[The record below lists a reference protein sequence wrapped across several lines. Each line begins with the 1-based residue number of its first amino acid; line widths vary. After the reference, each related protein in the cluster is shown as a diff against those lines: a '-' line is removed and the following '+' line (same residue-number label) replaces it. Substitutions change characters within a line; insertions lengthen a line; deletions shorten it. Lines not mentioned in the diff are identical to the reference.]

1 MRRVCGERKRCTGA
15 VMVLLIGAM
24 PARADRAGV
33 EFTLSRM
40 QQAVLA
46 GDGPAYLMN
55 VVSDDA
61 VLRREQENWARD
73 LALHTPSAFE
83 LAIHDP
89 AAADNEA
96 ENGEVAGA
104 LPPMFDAE
112 SGLARFEMVMAWT
125 LPKGGRDGGELA
137 REVSFPVVFKRGDDG
152 RWLYAGE
159 DWKQEHSSA
168 EHRDTARAA
177 AGVSDAPNTVYYF
190 DGFADV
196 ARRAVNMLPE
206 VRAHVDSMFE
216 LRVEHPQV
224 IKIYPTMRHLQSSIY
239 LSYVDGLSG
248 WNEPGESIK
257 LLASD
262 KTGDN
267 QLRPLLAHEYGHV
280 ATFELGPH
288 ATTMP
293 WWALEGVADQSA
305 EKFVAENGEYADKPE
320 EYGRDAARAVERWAK
335 RDRLAPWDRISV
347 FRDTPREFGGHVYKQ
362 GQHMLGY
369 ITRRFGLPARNAWLT
384 HLSRNTGPSVLDD
397 ATREAL
403 GLAGGFEELN
413 AAWRA
418 TLPPAEPPEPP
429 DAEVIEPKPEAVEPA
444 KSEPAPKPV

>member
-1 MRRVCGERKRCTGA
+1 MNFTNTMAGGWAWIMASILAAPVS
-15 VMVLLIGAM
+15 
-24 PARADRAGV
+24 ADRAGV

-46 GDGPAYLMN
+46 GDGAAYLMN
-55 VVSDDA
+55 IASDDA
-61 VLRREQENWARD
+61 VFRKEQENWARD
-73 LALHTPSAFE
+73 LALHTPSAFALRIFE
-83 LAIHDP
+83 PDAAP
-89 AAADNEA
+89 AGPGD
-96 ENGEVAGA
+96 GSAGGA
-104 LPPMFDAE
+104 RPPVFDADTGE
-112 SGLARFEMVMAWT
+112 ARFEMIMEWT
-125 LPKGGRDGGELA
+125 LPRGGRDGGELT
-137 REVSFPVVFKRGDDG
+137 REVSYPVLFRRAEDG

-159 DWKQEHSSA
+159 DWKRAESSP
-168 EHRDTARAA
+168 EHRDPDRPGA
-177 AGVSDAPNTVYYF
+177 VSEAPNSVYYF
-190 DGFADV
+190 DGFEDV

-206 VRAHVDSMFE
+206 IRAHVDAMFG
-216 LRVEHPQV
+216 LHVAHPQV

-262 KTGDN
+262 KTSDK

-280 ATFELGPH
+280 ATFDLGPH

-305 EKFVAENGEYADKPE
+305 EKFVAENGGYADKPE
-320 EYGRDAARAVERWAK
+320 EYGRDAARAVERWAR

-347 FRDTPREFGGHVYKQ
+347 FRDTPREYGGHVYKQ

-384 HLSRNTGPSVLDD
+384 HLARNTGPGVLDA
-397 ATREAL
+397 ATRETL
-403 GLAGGFEELN
+403 GLAGGFAELD
-413 AAWRA
+413 ADWRG
-418 TLPPAEPPEPP
+418 TLPPADPPEPP
-429 DAEVIEPKPEAVEPA
+429 ADEPPAAKPENSDSVL
-444 KSEPAPKPV
+444 PAPTDNPR